1 MNEPSSVTLGKLKAA
16 LETGGYT
23 CVLWANGELL
33 FSRERG
39 VKPLLCWI
47 REGKDLR
54 GALAAD
60 KVVGKAAA
68 LLYAYMGASAVYAG
82 VAGEAAAAVL
92 ARHSV
97 FAEIGRTVPRI
108 RNRAGT
114 GFCPMET
121 AVWDVEDPAE
131 AFALL
136 QQKVYG
142 AQ

>member
-1 MNEPSSVTLGKLKAA
+1 M
-16 LETGGYT
+16 
-23 CVLWANGELL
+23 
-33 FSRERG
+33 
-39 VKPLLCWI
+39 
-47 REGKDLR
+47 
-54 GALAAD
+54 
-60 KVVGKAAA
+60 
-68 LLYAYMGASAVYAG
+68 YAG

-97 FAEIGRTVPRI
+97 FAEIGCTVPRI

-121 AVWDVEDPAE
+121 AVWDIDDPAE